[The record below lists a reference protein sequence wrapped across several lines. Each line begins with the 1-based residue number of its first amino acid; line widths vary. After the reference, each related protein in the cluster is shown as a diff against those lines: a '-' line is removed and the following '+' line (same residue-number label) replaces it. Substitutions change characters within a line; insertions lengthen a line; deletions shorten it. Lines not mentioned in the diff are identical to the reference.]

1 MSGKAPLRLP
11 SGYRL
16 DTSDP
21 DILYLRRADGT
32 VAGVFSA
39 QGATAWAVEDAAR
52 EDLQGRV
59 PPHPPREHAARY
71 PRRRRHRARTRSADR

>member
-21 DILYLRRADGT
+21 DILFLRRADGT
-32 VAGVFSA
+32 VVCAFSA
-39 QGATAWAVEDAAR
+39 RGAAAGAVEDAAR
-52 EDLQGRV
+52 KDLEGRA
-59 PPHPPREHAARY
+59 PPHPPREHAPRY
-71 PRRRRHRARTRSADR
+71 PRRRRGASTRPGNR